1 MVAIAVFASALFLKT
16 LRRYFLKLCRGD
28 RFCYWIIE
36 KMLLIDERYKEKLIV
51 SKQQNLKVEI
61 VVFSDK
67 YKNSGGQNEFICR
80 KNINDYRGY
89 R

>member
-1 MVAIAVFASALFLKT
+1 
-16 LRRYFLKLCRGD
+16 
-28 RFCYWIIE
+28 
-36 KMLLIDERYKEKLIV
+36 MLLIDERYKEKLIV